1 MTTSQ
6 KIIFRFFQQ
15 TVLLLILYVIASL
28 LAGVKFLSATDP
40 LLTVLPYNQAGALAN
55 VLLNLTVLTGLIGGG
70 LYLADQHRTN
80 SLFLRLAGIV
90 WTVLLILAILAGV
103 FGLLAGR
110 NLLELPLALTI
121 VLLVALILVL
131 LAI

>member
-15 TVLLLILYVIASL
+15 TVIMLILAVIAAL
-28 LAGVKFLSATDP
+28 VAGVKFLAANDP

-70 LYLADQHRTN
+70 LYLTDQWRINTVA
-80 SLFLRLAGIV
+80 LRLAGIV
-90 WTVLLILAILAGV
+90 WAILLILAVLAGLL
-103 FGLLAGR
+103 GLLVGR
-110 NLLELPLALTI
+110 NLLELPLVLN
-121 VLLVALILVL
+121 VVLVVGLLLVL
-131 LAI
+131 